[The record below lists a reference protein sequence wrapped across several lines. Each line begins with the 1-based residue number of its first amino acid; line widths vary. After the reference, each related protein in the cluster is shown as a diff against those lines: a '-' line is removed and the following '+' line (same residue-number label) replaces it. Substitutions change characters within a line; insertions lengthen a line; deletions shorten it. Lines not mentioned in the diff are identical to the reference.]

1 MLAQPTT
8 YEHIPRQ
15 PGPSQPITN
24 QASQFSLI
32 APAQPALA
40 QPCQTSVCKPSSCGP
55 TRARLACPSP
65 ARTIPA
71 QPNSCIHMLRN
82 W

>member
-1 MLAQPTT
+1 MVRLNLTRGVKNQLLTVALYLAMLAQPTT

-32 APAQPALA
+32 APAQPVPA
-40 QPCQTSVCKPSSCGP
+40 QPCQTAYASLAHVAQ
-55 TRARLACPSP
+55 RAPG
-65 ARTIPA
+65 
-71 QPNSCIHMLRN
+71 
-82 W
+82 